1 MTLGMKE
8 HPLRRAVSAEVHAR
22 PFMHLQPSERA
33 THLAMLSGEEGRTA
47 DRAHVARLCQ
57 HYGAPPPADG
67 ADFHLVDLGPFRL
80 RWERHT
86 EFSSYSFLARE
97 AAPLR
102 DDGRIGRF
110 EHPVI
115 ERVPRDWLAQLPG
128 SLLVGVHLELEAAD
142 LPEVA
147 LEELPQLLG
156 IENFAGTAVSGGA
169 ATAYFNF
176 SINEDGFGRILVR
189 DHSLRPRQAGR
200 LVQRLFEIETYRTM
214 ALLAFPTAR
223 RHVGDLS
230 RLGDELT
237 AVTQALSEAAGAVDE
252 QALLDRL
259 TAVSAEIEK
268 LSAET
273 SYRFGAARAYNA
285 LVLKRVAELRE
296 GRIEGLQTI
305 GEFMDRRLTPA
316 MRTCEA
322 VAERLDSLANRVA
335 RTSQLLRTR
344 VDIHLEAQ
352 NRDLLRS
359 MDRRARLQLMLQET
373 VEGLSVAAIT
383 YYGVGLVH
391 YLAEGLEAGG
401 LHLPTSLVTGIAVP
415 VVAGLCWI
423 GLRRVRRQLAER
435 AGSPADRHGE

>member
-1 MTLGMKE
+1 MTLGMKD
-8 HPLRRAVSAEVHAR
+8 HPLRRSLSAEVHAR

-33 THLAMLSGEEGRTA
+33 THLAMLSGEESAGA

-57 HYGAPPPADG
+57 RFGAPPPADG

-97 AAPLR
+97 GAPLR
-102 DDGRIGRF
+102 DDGRLGRF
-110 EHPVI
+110 EHPVV
-115 ERVPRDWLAQLPG
+115 ERVPRDWLEQLPG
-128 SLLVGVHLELEAAD
+128 SLLVGVHLEIEAAD
-142 LPEVA
+142 VPGVA

-156 IENFAGTAVSGGA
+156 IENFAGTEVSGGA
-169 ATAYFNF
+169 ASAYLNF
-176 SINEDGFGRILVR
+176 SINDDGFGRILLR
-189 DHSLRPRQAGR
+189 DHRLGPRQAGR

-214 ALLAFPTAR
+214 ALLAFPLAR

-230 RLGDELT
+230 RLGDDLT
-237 AVTQALSEAAGAVDE
+237 AVTQALAENSGSLDE
-252 QALLDRL
+252 RALLDRL

-273 SYRFGAARAYNA
+273 SYRFGAARAYHA
-285 LVLKRVAELRE
+285 LVIKRIAELRE
-296 GRIEGLQTI
+296 TRVEGLQTI
-305 GEFMDRRLTPA
+305 SEFMDRRLTPA

-322 VAERLDSLANRVA
+322 IAERLDSLANRVA

-344 VDIHLEAQ
+344 VDIQLEAQ

-373 VEGLSVAAIT
+373 VEGLSVAAIA
-383 YYGVGLVH
+383 YYGVGLIA
-391 YLAEGLEAGG
+391 YLAKGLAAAG
-401 LHLPTSLVTGIAVP
+401 LPVPTDIAVGLAVP
-415 VVAGLCWI
+415 LVAGLCWV
-423 GLRRVRRQLAER
+423 GLRRVRQRVAER
-435 AGSPADRHGE
+435 ARRPEG

>member
-1 MTLGMKE
+1 MTFGMKD
-8 HPLRRAVSAEVHAR
+8 HPLRRTVSGEVHAR

-33 THLAMLSGEEGRTA
+33 THLAMVSGEEGA
-47 DRAHVARLCQ
+47 AGDRAHVARLCQ
-57 HYGAPPPADG
+57 RFGAPPPADG
-67 ADFHLVDLGPFRL
+67 ANFHLVDLGPFRL

-86 EFSSYSFLARE
+86 EFSTYSFLARE

-102 DDGRIGRF
+102 DDGRLGRF
-110 EHPVI
+110 EHPVV
-115 ERVPRDWLAQLPG
+115 ERVPRDWLERLPG

-142 LPEVA
+142 APELAV
-147 LEELPQLLG
+147 EELPQALG
-156 IENFAGTAVSGGA
+156 VENFAGTAVSGGA
-169 ATAYFNF
+169 ASAYLNF
-176 SINEDGFGRILVR
+176 SINDDGFGRILVR
-189 DHSLRPRQAGR
+189 DRHLRPRQAGR

-214 ALLAFPTAR
+214 ALLAFPLAR

-237 AVTQALSEAAGAVDE
+237 AVTQTLSEAAGAVDE

-273 SYRFGAARAYNA
+273 SYRFGAARAYHA
-285 LVLKRVAELRE
+285 LVAKRIAELRE
-296 GRIEGLQTI
+296 ERIEGLQTI
-305 GEFMDRRLTPA
+305 SEFMDRRLTPA

-335 RTSQLLRTR
+335 RTGQLLRTR

-373 VEGLSVAAIT
+373 VEGLSVAAIA
-383 YYGVGLVH
+383 YYGVGLIA
-391 YLAEGLEAGG
+391 YLAKGLKAAG
-401 LHLPTSLVTGIAVP
+401 LPVPTDLATGIAVP
-415 VVAGLCWI
+415 IVAGLCWI
-423 GLRRVRRQLAER
+423 GVRRVRRLVAKR
-435 AGSPADRHGE
+435 AGESVD

>member
-1 MTLGMKE
+1 MTLGMTE
-8 HPLRRAVSAEVHAR
+8 HPLRRTVSAEVHAR

-33 THLAMLSGEEGRTA
+33 SHLALLSGEEGAAA
-47 DRAHVARLCQ
+47 DRAHVAELCR

-86 EFSSYSFLARE
+86 EFSTYSFLARE

-102 DDGRIGRF
+102 DDGRLGRF
-110 EHPVI
+110 EHPVA
-115 ERVPRDWLAQLPG
+115 ERVPRDWLDRLPG
-128 SLLVGVHLELEAAD
+128 RLLVAAHLELEAASA
-142 LPEVA
+142 PA
-147 LEELPQLLG
+147 IAPEELPQLLG
-156 IENFAGTAVSGGA
+156 VENFAGTSVSGGA
-169 ATAYFNF
+169 ATAYMNF

-189 DHSLRPRQAGR
+189 DLHLGPRQAGR

-214 ALLAFPTAR
+214 ALLAYPMAR

-237 AVTQALSEAAGAVDE
+237 AVTQALTETGVEVDE
-252 QALLDRL
+252 QALLERL
-259 TAVSAEIEK
+259 TAVSAEIER

-273 SYRFGAARAYNA
+273 SYRFGAARAYNV
-285 LVLKRVAELRE
+285 LVEKRIAELRE
-296 GRIEGLQTI
+296 SRIEGLQTI
-305 GEFMDRRLTPA
+305 SEFMDRRLSPA

-335 RTSQLLRTR
+335 RAGQLLRTR

-373 VEGLSVAAIT
+373 VEGLSVAAIA
-383 YYGVGLVH
+383 YYSVGLLA
-391 YLAEGLEAGG
+391 YLAKGLKAAG
-401 LHLPTSLVTGIAVP
+401 LPVPIDIATGIAVP
-415 VVAGLCWI
+415 IVAALCWI
-423 GLRRVRRQLAER
+423 GLRRVRRLVAER
-435 AGSPADRHGE
+435 AGRPQD